1 MAYKLTTK
9 VIDLVEKMRA
19 YQELLEVALK
29 NKEYIDPNIVAGI
42 KEDFDTVQKSM
53 EFGLELSYA
62 GYNHYAVE
70 GAYDKWTRVLFIP
83 KDADHFIG
91 CSDNGKQPQ
100 DEWLYIICFPTGPY
114 IFGNYFNDCYPKETF
129 DEFFSKLKGF
139 EPKYCDS
146 VNKALYFTAD
156 KAKAAHEAFQPL
168 FNKYKALVK
177 DEMER
182 KRIKELEQELAK
194 LKEKTND

>member
-1 MAYKLTTK
+1 MQDKL
-9 VIDLVEKMRA
+9 EA

-29 NKEYIDPNIVAGI
+29 NKQYIDSRIIADI
-42 KEDFDTVQKSM
+42 KEHLDTIQKSI
-53 EFGLELSYA
+53 EFGLELSHK
-62 GYNHYAVE
+62 GYNHYAVK
-70 GAYDKWTRVLFIP
+70 GVYDNWTRVLCVP

-91 CSDNGKQPQ
+91 CSDDGKQPQ
-100 DEWLYIICFPTGPY
+100 DEWLYVMNYPTGAY
-114 IFGNYFNDCYPKETF
+114 IFGSYFSDCYPVETF
-129 DEFFSKLKGF
+129 QQFFNELKVF

-156 KAKAAHEAFQPL
+156 KAKAAHEAFRPL
-168 FNKYKALVK
+168 FDKYKALVK

-194 LKEKTND
+194 LKEKSE